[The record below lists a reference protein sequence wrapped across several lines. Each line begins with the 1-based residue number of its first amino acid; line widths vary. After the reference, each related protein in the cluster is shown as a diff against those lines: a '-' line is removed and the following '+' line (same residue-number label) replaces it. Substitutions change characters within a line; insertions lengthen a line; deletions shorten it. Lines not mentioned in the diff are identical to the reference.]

1 VHDPGVRS
9 LLGRFEL
16 HEGAVSRWRS
26 TGVNRPAEAQSPTDE
41 ELVSKWR
48 FLNPDLEPPVELLE

>member
-1 VHDPGVRS
+1 VRS
-9 LLGRFEL
+9 LLVRFEL

-26 TGVNRPAEAQSPTDE
+26 TGVKPPVEAHSPTEE

-48 FLNPDLEPPVELLE
+48 FLNPDREPPVELLE

>member
-1 VHDPGVRS
+1 MRS

-26 TGVNRPAEAQSPTDE
+26 TGVKPPAKAHSPTGE